1 MLVIKRDGRKV
12 NFDKNKIIV
21 AIEKAQHSLL
31 KDNKKIAESIA
42 NEIANEAIMMQELDI
57 KRIEKMVFD
66 LLVKHKQKDVA
77 RAYEGYRAVREY
89 QRINNTSDN
98 DILTLLDGTNKETI
112 NENSNKNA
120 KTAATQRDL
129 IAGEVSKD
137 LAKRKLLPTKLVEA
151 HNNGVIHQHDL
162 DYMMQDIFNCCLINL
177 KDMLDNGTR
186 INNKLIETPKS
197 FQTACTITTQIIA
210 QVASGQFGLTE

>member
-12 NFDKNKIIV
+12 NFDKNKIII

-42 NEIANEAIMMQELDI
+42 SEIANEAIMMQELNI

-89 QRINNTSDN
+89 RREHNTSDK
-98 DILTLLDGTNKETI
+98 DILGLLDGSNIETI
-112 NENSNKNA
+112 MENSNKNA
-120 KTAATQRDL
+120 KLNSTLRDL
-129 IAGEVSKD
+129 IAGEVNKD
-137 LAKRKLLPTKLVEA
+137 LAKRKILPPEIVDA
-151 HNNGVIHQHDL
+151 HNNGIYHYHKE
-162 DYMMQDIFNCCLINL
+162 I
-177 KDMLDNGTR
+177 
-186 INNKLIETPKS
+186 
-197 FQTACTITTQIIA
+197 
-210 QVASGQFGLTE
+210 VA

>member
-31 KDNKKIAESIA
+31 KGNKKIAESIA

-89 QRINNTSDN
+89 RREHNTSDK
-98 DILTLLDGTNKETI
+98 DILGLFDGSNIETI
-112 NENSNKNA
+112 MENSNKNA
-120 KTAATQRDL
+120 KLNSTLRDL
-129 IAGEVSKD
+129 IAGEVNKD
-137 LAKRKLLPTKLVEA
+137 LAKRKILPPEIVDA
-151 HNNGVIHQHDL
+151 HNNGIYHYHKE
-162 DYMMQDIFNCCLINL
+162 I
-177 KDMLDNGTR
+177 
-186 INNKLIETPKS
+186 
-197 FQTACTITTQIIA
+197 
-210 QVASGQFGLTE
+210 VA